1 LSYCKLL
8 LLLLE
13 RKAICFVYSGEKKTR
28 ESSVVESP
36 KNSRARLLSEL
47 CRARLDPGKSE
58 IAPDSTRPTCAP
70 PLHRI
75 SGFPSHPPSPS
86 TPASSSSSSR
96 RPPPSPPPPLG
107 GRLSHT
113 HRSRGLRRP
122 HDYDD
127 AAPSRGTCSPSLARS
142 LAPISAASPPSP
154 PRRSRVLGFAPGFTR
169 RAGSDPSARALPS
182 SQQQQEDDE
191 MLVPHQE
198 LPVAGP
204 EAAPQPMEGEDL
216 SLPAPS
222 VLVLVGLR
230 VSSSR

>member
-1 LSYCKLL
+1 MDS
-8 LLLLE
+8 
-13 RKAICFVYSGEKKTR
+13 VEKR
-28 ESSVVESP
+28 ESSVVETRESQKLP
-36 KNSRARLLSEL
+36 SWAPVWTLN
-47 CRARLDPGKSE
+47 CGVPVPGSTQENHE
-58 IAPDSTRPTCAP
+58 IAPDSTRRDRPVL

-75 SGFPSHPPSPS
+75 SSFPSPASHPPPPS
-86 TPASSSSSSR
+86 TPAPSSSSSR
-96 RPPPSPPPPLG
+96 RRPTPPPLGG

-113 HRSRGLRRP
+113 HRSRERRRP

-127 AAPSRGTCSPSLARS
+127 AAPSRGTCSPSHSLARS
-142 LAPISAASPPSP
+142 TAPISAASPPSP
-154 PRRSRVLGFAPGFTR
+154 ARRSRALGFAPGFTR

-216 SLPAPS
+216 SLLPPP
-222 VLVLVGLR
+222 VLVLVGFMCF
-230 VSSSR
+230 